1 MVTLIILLALG
12 LIVWLNFH
20 PHWRPE
26 ILDARFKADLA
37 SGTSPGVRRRIE
49 GCREAPE
56 QYPGIADIAAG
67 ASGTGVTSGNKV
79 EVITDGARK
88 YTLLMHDLDAARETI
103 HMEYF
108 LFGFDKGSRDVV
120 NMLVKKAAEG
130 VKVRFVSDNLM
141 NFPTYYR
148 YRHILKKGGVEVLR
162 FTKPWDL
169 LHRSNFRNHR
179 KIVVI
184 DSRVAYTGGMNISDR
199 YFLRWRDTHLRI
211 EGGAVAQLQYLFLN
225 SWHTSGGR
233 LPKDWDPF
241 FPLPDEALGA
251 APSSCRVQIVADE
264 PGLSPHPVEECFM
277 EALEHSKKYFFL
289 QSPYFVPTKRLLD
302 RIKEAARSGLDVRVM
317 LPAKPEKITAFM
329 KPLHESYYRE
339 CLLAG
344 IRFFEKGGE
353 FIHSKTF
360 VADDTLSCI
369 GSSNFDCRSLLMA
382 YEANALI
389 YDRQTALLNRQI
401 FLADQQDCT
410 EVTLSQLE
418 SVPWR
423 DRLLQRV
430 LRLFASVL

>member
-1 MVTLIILLALG
+1 MITLILLLVLG
-12 LIVWLNFH
+12 LIAWLNLH

-26 ILDARFKADLA
+26 ILDARFKTDFA
-37 SGTSPGVRRRIE
+37 SGTGPEVRLRVE
-49 GCREAPE
+49 GSREVPE
-56 QYPGIADIAAG
+56 QYREIADIAAG
-67 ASGTGVTSGNKV
+67 SSGTGVTPGNRV

-88 YTLLMHDLDAARETI
+88 YNLLMHDLAAARETI

-130 VKVRFVSDNLM
+130 VKVRFISDNLM

-148 YRHILKKGGVEVLR
+148 YRHVLKKGGVDVLR
-162 FTKPWDL
+162 FTKPWEL
-169 LHRSNFRNHR
+169 LHRFNFRNHR

-184 DSRVAYTGGMNISDR
+184 DGRVAYTGGMNISDC

-233 LPKDWDPF
+233 LPKDWNTF
-241 FPLPDEALGA
+241 FPLPDEGLVA
-251 APSSCRVQIVADE
+251 APDSCRVQIVADE
-264 PGLSPHPVEECFM
+264 PGLSPHPIEECYM
-277 EALEHSKKYFFL
+277 KALELSKEYFFL
-289 QSPYFVPTKRLLD
+289 QSPYFVPTKRLLE

-317 LPAKPEKITAFM
+317 VPAKPEKITAFM
-329 KPLHESYYRE
+329 KPLHKSYYRE

-344 IRFFEKGGE
+344 IRLFEKRGE
-353 FIHSKTF
+353 FMHSKTF
-360 VADDTLSCI
+360 VADDTISCI

-382 YEANALI
+382 YEANALM

-401 FLADQQDCT
+401 FLVDQQDCT
-410 EVTLSQLE
+410 EVTLGQLE
-418 SVPWR
+418 SVPWW
-423 DRLLQRV
+423 DRLWQRV
-430 LRLFASVL
+430 LRLFASML